1 MDGMLSRPSSPLFII
16 PHAEVARLTVSA
28 HGVPSGADIAM
39 RLSKGPLACHIEG
52 AEMGK

>member
-16 PHAEVARLTVSA
+16 PHAEVAV
-28 HGVPSGADIAM
+28 GVPSGADIAM